1 MEMMYRAGAAAV
13 AALLLTTAV
22 PNAVE
27 AAVCKSATVSAL
39 GNWSQTFVG
48 ARLSAR
54 LAWKRKVR
62 VRYGTRYDTWWRAA
76 DKSYG
81 CWSDGGRERCRA
93 TARPCRFGS

>member
-1 MEMMYRAGAAAV
+1 MTHKLAGAAI
-13 AALLLTTAV
+13 AALLLAAAV
-22 PNAVE
+22 PNPAD

-39 GNWSQTFVG
+39 GKWSQTFVG

-54 LAWKRKVR
+54 LAWKRKAR
-62 VRYGTRYDTWWRAA
+62 ALYGTRYDTWWRAA

-93 TARPCRFGS
+93 TARPCPFGS

>member
-1 MEMMYRAGAAAV
+1 
-13 AALLLTTAV
+13 LTTAV

-54 LAWKRKVR
+54 LAWKRKAR